1 MTRFFIERP
10 IFAWAVSI
18 FIMLVGAISIA
29 FLPVSQYPDVAP
41 VTIQVTATFPGA
53 PPERLY
59 DGVTRIIE
67 EELNGI
73 PGLMYFESTS
83 DTSGQ
88 AQIMASF
95 APGSDPS
102 KATVAVQN
110 RIKRIEARLPRA
122 VTQQGVIV
130 EEAST
135 SFLQFVVVSS
145 RDGSLSETDLGDLAA
160 RRILSELRRV
170 PGVGRAT
177 LFSSEKAL
185 RIWIDP
191 VKLVGLGM
199 TPGDVTAAVGAQN
212 AQVASGIVG
221 AQPAT
226 EGQRI
231 AANVLV
237 KGQLTT
243 VAEFGEIVL
252 RANPDGSLVRLRDVA
267 EVEFGGQSYTMQTRL
282 DGRPAAGI
290 GVQLAPGGN
299 ALAAAT
305 GVKAKIA
312 QLQRTLPANVSVSVP
327 YDTTPFVE
335 VSIRKVLM
343 TLAEAMA
350 LVFAVMF
357 LFLQNVRYTLIPT
370 VVVPVALLGTCGAL
384 LLAGFSINVLTMF
397 GMVLAIGILVDD
409 AIVVVENVERI
420 MAEEGL
426 PPREATAKAMGQIT
440 GAIVGI
446 TAVLV
451 AVFVPLAF
459 FPGSVGVIY
468 RQFAVSMATS
478 IAFSA
483 FLALSLTP
491 ALCATL
497 LKPVAAGHGHAKG
510 GLFGGLF
517 GGFNRRF
524 QAGTRAYRSGVAG
537 MLRRPFRWLLV
548 YAALVAAL
556 GWGYLRLPTS
566 FLPIEDQGYVI
577 VDAQTPPESSTER
590 TLDVAQR
597 IEAHFG
603 SEPATTARVV
613 LLGYGFSGQGQN
625 AAIAF
630 VTLKDWHERE
640 PDDGAEA
647 ISARANAT
655 LGGLPDAIAMALSPP
670 AIEALG
676 NSSGFAFRLQDK
688 GQQGYTA
695 LAAARDQLLKA
706 ASQSPVLQ
714 GVYVEGLPTAPQIEL
729 TLDRQKAN
737 ALGVTFA
744 DINDA
749 LSTSLGSAYVNDFPN
764 QARMQR
770 VIVQAEASRRMKAED
785 LLDINVRNATGQMVP
800 LQSFARV
807 SWTMGPAQVVGFNGY
822 PSIKISGSAAP
833 GYASGD
839 AMAEMERLA
848 GQLPA
853 GFDFAWT
860 GQSLQEKLSGSQAI
874 YLLALALFCVFLC
887 LAALYESWSIP
898 LAVLLV
904 VPTGV
909 VGAVFAM
916 LLRDMPNDVYF
927 KVGLVTVI
935 GLTAKNAILII
946 EVAKDLV
953 AQGRSVPEA
962 ALEACELRFRPII
975 MTSFAFIL
983 GVVPL
988 AVATGASMNSQRAIG
1003 TGVLGGMITATVLAV
1018 FVTPLFYV
1026 LIARAFAGK
1035 SARRKD
1041 GEAEVVRPGAS
1052 AHPARTVR

>member
-1 MTRFFIERP
+1 MTHFFIVRP
-10 IFAWAVSI
+10 IFAWAISI
-18 FIMLVGAISIA
+18 FVMLVGAISITR
-29 FLPVSQYPDVAP
+29 LPVSQYPDVAP
-41 VTIQVTATFPGA
+41 VTIQVTAVYPGA

-102 KATVAVQN
+102 NATVAVQN

-122 VTQQGVIV
+122 VTQQGVTV
-130 EEAST
+130 EEASS
-135 SFLQFVVVSS
+135 SFLQFVNLSS
-145 RDGSLSETDLGDLAA
+145 RDGSLSESDLGDLAA
-160 RRILSELRRV
+160 RRLLGELRRV

-191 VKLVGLGM
+191 VKLVGLNL
-199 TPGDVTAAVGAQN
+199 TPADVTAAVGVQN

-221 AQPAT
+221 AQPAK

-231 AANVLV
+231 SANVLV

-243 VAEFGEIVL
+243 AHDFGEIVL
-252 RANPDGSLVRLRDVA
+252 RANPDGSLVHLRDVA
-267 EVEFGGQSYTMQTRL
+267 EVELGAQSYMMQTRL
-282 DGRPAAGI
+282 DGRPSAGI
-290 GVQLAPGGN
+290 GIQLAPGGN

-312 QLQRTLPANVSVSVP
+312 ELKRTLPANVSVTVP

-370 VVVPVALLGTCGAL
+370 IVVPVALLGTCGAL

-440 GAIVGI
+440 GAIIGI
-446 TAVLV
+446 TSVLV

-497 LKPVAAGHGHAKG
+497 LKPVEAGHGHAKG
-510 GLFGGLF
+510 GFFGW
-517 GGFNRRF
+517 FNRVF
-524 QAGTRAYRSGVAG
+524 RSGTLAYLSGVLSL
-537 MLRRPFRWLLV
+537 LRRPVRALLV
-548 YAALVAAL
+548 YALLLGAL
-556 GWGYLRLPTS
+556 GWGYMRMPTS
-566 FLPIEDQGYVI
+566 FLPVEDQGIVL
-577 VDAQTPPESSTER
+577 VDAQTPPDATVER
-590 TLDVAQR
+590 TLDVARR
-597 IEAHFG
+597 IEDHFA
-603 SEPATTARVV
+603 SEPAVATHVQ

-625 AAIAF
+625 AALAF
-630 VTLKDWHERE
+630 VTLKDWKERG
-640 PDDGAEA
+640 PNDSADA
-647 ISARANAT
+647 ISARANAV
-655 LGGLPDAIAMALSPP
+655 LGALPDATVMSLSPP
-670 AIEALG
+670 AIDSLG

-688 GQQGYTA
+688 AQQGYAA

-706 ASQSPVLQ
+706 ASQSPILQ

-729 TLDRQKAN
+729 IIDREKAN
-737 ALGVTFA
+737 ALGVIFS

-749 LSTSLGSAYVNDFPN
+749 LSTSLGSLYVNDFPN

-770 VIVQAEASRRMKAED
+770 VIVQAEAARRMKAED
-785 LLDINVRNATGQMVP
+785 LLDLHVRNAQGQMVP

-807 SWTMGPAQVVGFNGY
+807 EWTMGPSQVVGFNGY

-833 GYASGD
+833 GHASGD

-848 GQLPA
+848 GQLPV
-853 GFDFAWT
+853 GFDYAWT
-860 GQSLQEKLSGSQAI
+860 GQSLQEKLSGSQAV
-874 YLLALALFCVFLC
+874 YLLALSLFCVFLC

-909 VGAVFAM
+909 IGAVFAM
-916 LLRDMPNDVYF
+916 LARDMPNDVYF
-927 KVGLVTVI
+927 KVGLITVI

-953 AQGRSVPEA
+953 AQGRSVSEA
-962 ALEACELRFRPII
+962 ALEACELRFRPIV

-988 AVATGASMNSQRAIG
+988 AIATGASMNSQQAIG
-1003 TGVLGGMITATVLAV
+1003 TGVLGGMVTATVLAV

-1026 LIARAFAGK
+1026 LIARGFRSNKADEAKAGSTHADAVATDSV
-1035 SARRKD
+1035 SA
-1041 GEAEVVRPGAS
+1041 G
-1052 AHPARTVR
+1052 

>member
-1 MTRFFIERP
+1 MTRFFITRP
-10 IFAWAVSI
+10 IFAWAISI
-18 FIMLVGAISIA
+18 FIMLVGAIAIV

-59 DGVTRIIE
+59 DGVTRIVE

-110 RIKRIEARLPRA
+110 RIKRVEARLPRA

-135 SFLQFVVVSS
+135 SFLQFVVVTS
-145 RDGSLSETDLGDLAA
+145 RDGSLSESDLGDLAA
-160 RRILSELRRV
+160 RRLLGELRRV

-191 VKLVGLGM
+191 AKLVGFNL

-212 AQVASGIVG
+212 AQVASGLVG
-221 AQPAT
+221 AQPARDD
-226 EGQRI
+226 QRI
-231 AANVLV
+231 AASVLV
-237 KGQLTT
+237 KGQLTD
-243 VAEFGEIVL
+243 VAEFEEIVL
-252 RANPDGSLVRLRDVA
+252 RANQDGSLVRLRDVA
-267 EVEFGGQSYTMQTRL
+267 EVRLGAQSYAMQTRQ

-290 GVQLAPGGN
+290 GIQLAPGGN

-312 QLQRTLPANVSVSVP
+312 QLQRTLPANVSVTVP

-357 LFLQNVRYTLIPT
+357 LFLQNLRYTLIPT
-370 VVVPVALLGTCGAL
+370 IVVPVALAGTCGAL
-384 LLAGFSINVLTMF
+384 LAAGFSINVLTMF

-426 PPREATAKAMGQIT
+426 APKDATAKAMGQIT

-497 LKPVAAGHGHAKG
+497 LKPVAPGHGG
-510 GLFGGLF
+510 TGFFGW
-517 GGFNRRF
+517 FNRRF
-524 QAGTRAYRSGVAG
+524 RAGTHAYRAGVAG
-537 MLRRPFRWLLV
+537 MLRRPIRSLLV

-556 GWGYLRLPTS
+556 GWGYARMPSS

-577 VDAQTPPESSTER
+577 VDAQTPPESATAR
-590 TLDVAQR
+590 TRDVVER

-603 SEPATTARVV
+603 AEPAVAGRTT
-613 LLGYGFSGQGQN
+613 LLGFGFSGQGQN

-630 VTLKDWHERE
+630 VTLKDWAERD
-640 PDDGAEA
+640 PGDGAEA
-647 ISARANAT
+647 VSARANAA
-655 LGGLPDAIAMALSPP
+655 LGGLPDAIAMSLSPP

-676 NSSGFAFRLQDK
+676 NSSGFSFRLQDK
-688 GQQGYTA
+688 AQQGYAA
-695 LAAARDQLLKA
+695 LAAARDQLLAA
-706 ASQSPVLQ
+706 ASRSPVLA
-714 GVYVEGLPTAPQIEL
+714 GTYVEGLPTAPQIEL
-729 TLDRQKAN
+729 VLDRQKAS

-770 VIVQAEASRRMKAED
+770 VIVQAEASARMKAED
-785 LLDINVRNATGQMVP
+785 LLDLFVRNAAGQMVP
-800 LQSFARV
+800 LRSFARV
-807 SWTMGPAQVVGFNGY
+807 SWTMGPSQVVGFNGY

-848 GQLPA
+848 AQLPP
-853 GFDFAWT
+853 GFDYAWT
-860 GQSLQEKLSGSQAI
+860 GQSLQEKLSGSQAV

-916 LLRDMPNDVYF
+916 LARDMPNDVYF
-927 KVGLVTVI
+927 KVGLITVI

-946 EVAKDLV
+946 EVAKELT
-953 AQGRSVPEA
+953 ARGRPLREA
-962 ALEACELRFRPII
+962 ALEACALRFRPIV

-1018 FVTPLFYV
+1018 FATPLFYV
-1026 LIARAFAGK
+1026 L
-1035 SARRKD
+1035 
-1041 GEAEVVRPGAS
+1041 VAS
-1052 AHPARTVR
+1052 ALRRRDDAAPRPDRAEAGRTEAAAAER

>member
-10 IFAWAVSI
+10 IFAWAISI

-41 VTIQVTATFPGA
+41 VTIQVTAVYPGA

-102 KATVAVQN
+102 KSTVAVQN

-145 RDGSLSETDLGDLAA
+145 RDGSLSESDLGDLAA
-160 RRILSELRRV
+160 RRILGELRRV
-170 PGVGRAT
+170 PGVGRAI

-191 VKLVGLGM
+191 MKLVGFNM
-199 TPGDVTAAVGAQN
+199 TPGDVTTAVGAQN
-212 AQVASGIVG
+212 AQVASGLVG
-221 AQPAT
+221 AQPAKQ
-226 EGQRI
+226 GQRI
-231 AANVLV
+231 AASVLV

-243 VAEFGEIVL
+243 VAEFEEIVL

-267 EVEFGGQSYTMQTRL
+267 EVELAGQSYTMQTRL

-290 GVQLAPGGN
+290 GIQLAPGGN

-305 GVKAKIA
+305 GVKDKIA
-312 QLQRTLPANVSVSVP
+312 QLQRTLPANVSVTVP

-357 LFLQNVRYTLIPT
+357 LFLQNVRYTVIPT
-370 VVVPVALLGTCGAL
+370 IVVPVALLGTCGAL
-384 LLAGFSINVLTMF
+384 LAAGFSINVLTMF

-420 MAEEGL
+420 MSEEGL
-426 PPREATAKAMGQIT
+426 SPREATRKAMGQIT
-440 GAIVGI
+440 GAIIGI
-446 TAVLV
+446 TSVLI

-497 LKPVAAGHGHAKG
+497 LKPVEAGHGHANKG
-510 GLFGGLF
+510 GFFGW
-517 GGFNRRF
+517 FNRRF
-524 QAGTRAYRSGVAG
+524 HSGTLAYRAGVAG
-537 MLRRPFRWLLV
+537 MLRRPVRSLLV

-556 GWGYLRLPTS
+556 GWGYVRMPSS

-577 VDAQTPPESSTER
+577 VDAQTPPESATGR
-590 TLDVAQR
+590 TLDVAER
-597 IEAHFG
+597 IEEHFEA
-603 SEPATTARVV
+603 EPAVAARVT
-613 LLGYGFSGQGQN
+613 LLGFGFSGQGQN
-625 AAIAF
+625 AAITF
-630 VTLKDWHERE
+630 VTLKDWKERG
-640 PDDGAEA
+640 PKDGAGA
-647 ISARANAT
+647 ISARANAV

-688 GQQGYTA
+688 AQQGYAA

-706 ASQSPVLQ
+706 ASQSPVLA

-729 TLDRQKAN
+729 SLDRQKAS

-770 VIVQAEASRRMKAED
+770 VIVQAEAGRRMKAED
-785 LLDINVRNATGQMVP
+785 LLDLHVRNAKGQMVP
-800 LQSFARV
+800 LQSFA
-807 SWTMGPAQVVGFNGY
+807 SIAWTMGPAQVVGFNGY

-833 GYASGD
+833 GFASGD

-853 GFDFAWT
+853 GFDYAWT
-860 GQSLQEKLSGSQAI
+860 GQSLQEKLSGSQAV

-927 KVGLVTVI
+927 KVGLITVI

-946 EVAKDLV
+946 EVAKELV
-953 AQGRSVPEA
+953 AQGRPVREA
-962 ALEACELRFRPII
+962 ALEACELRFRPIV

-1026 LIARAFAGK
+1026 LIASAFRGRPRATSPRAADETMSLPSNIDMTRG
-1035 SARRKD
+1035 
-1041 GEAEVVRPGAS
+1041 VR
-1052 AHPARTVR
+1052 

>member
-10 IFAWAVSI
+10 IFAWAISL
-18 FIMLVGAISIA
+18 FIMLGGALSIA

-41 VTIQVTATFPGA
+41 VTIQVTAVYPGA

-83 DTSGQ
+83 DTSGVS
-88 AQIMASF
+88 QIMASF
-95 APGSDPS
+95 APGSDAS

-122 VTQQGVIV
+122 VTQQGVTV

-135 SFLQFVVVSS
+135 SFLQFVTVSS

-160 RRILSELRRV
+160 RRILGELRRV

-191 VKLVGLGM
+191 IKLVGLNL
-199 TPGDVTAAVGAQN
+199 TPGDVTSAVGAQN

-221 AQPAT
+221 AQPAK

-243 VAEFGEIVL
+243 VAEFEEIVL

-267 EVEFGGQSYTMQTRL
+267 TVELAGQSYTNQTRL

-290 GVQLAPGGN
+290 GIQLAPGGN

-305 GVKAKIA
+305 GVKEAVARLSK
-312 QLQRTLPANVSVSVP
+312 TLPANVEVLVA

-335 VSIRKVLM
+335 VSIRKVLT
-343 TLAEAMA
+343 TLAEAMV

-370 VVVPVALLGTCGAL
+370 IVVPVALLGTCGAL
-384 LLAGFSINVLTMF
+384 LVAGFSINVLTMF

-420 MAEEGL
+420 MDEEGL
-426 PPREATAKAMGQIT
+426 PPKEATAKAMGQIT
-440 GAIVGI
+440 GAIIGI
-446 TAVLV
+446 TSVLV
-451 AVFVPLAF
+451 AVFVPMAF

-468 RQFAVSMATS
+468 RQFSASMATS
-478 IAFSA
+478 ITFSA

-497 LKPVAAGHGHAKG
+497 LKPVEPGHAHSKG
-510 GLFGGLF
+510 GFFGW
-517 GGFNRRF
+517 FNRGFRS
-524 QAGTRAYRSGVAG
+524 GTRAYRSGVG
-537 MLRRPFRWLLV
+537 GILRRPVRALLV
-548 YAALVAAL
+548 YAALLGAL
-556 GWGYLRLPTS
+556 GYGYVLLPSS
-566 FLPIEDQGYVI
+566 FLPTEDQGYVI
-577 VDAQTPPESSTER
+577 VDTQTPPESSTGR
-590 TLDVAQR
+590 TLDVAKR
-597 IEAHFG
+597 IEEHFG
-603 SEPATTARVV
+603 GEKAVARRVQ
-613 LLGYGFSGQGQN
+613 LLGFGFSGQGQN
-625 AAIAF
+625 TALSF
-630 VTLKDWHERE
+630 VTLKDWSERG
-640 PDDGAEA
+640 PGDDAEA
-647 ISARANAT
+647 ISTRANAV
-655 LGGLPDAIAMALSPP
+655 LGNLPDAIAMTLSPP

-676 NSSGFAFRLQDK
+676 NSSGFSFRLQDK
-688 GQQGYTA
+688 GQQGYAA
-695 LAAARDQLLKA
+695 LAAARDQLLAA
-706 ASQSPVLQ
+706 ASKSPVLTS
-714 GVYVEGLPTAPQIEL
+714 VYVEGLPTAPQIEL

-764 QARMQR
+764 QSRMQR
-770 VIVQAEASRRMKAED
+770 VIVQAEAARRMKAED
-785 LLDINVRNATGQMVP
+785 LLDLNVRNAQGQMVP
-800 LQSFARV
+800 LQSFAQV
-807 SWTMGPAQVVGFNGY
+807 QWTMGPSQVVGYNGY
-822 PSIKISGSAAP
+822 PSVKFSGYANW

-848 GQLPA
+848 AQLPP

-860 GQSLQEKLSGSQAI
+860 GQSLQEKLSGSQAV
-874 YLLALALFCVFLC
+874 YLLALSLVCVFLC

-904 VPTGV
+904 IPTGI
-909 VGAVFAM
+909 VGALFAVIM
-916 LLRDMPNDVYF
+916 REMPNDVYF
-927 KVGLVTVI
+927 KVGLITVI

-946 EVAKDLV
+946 EVAKELV
-953 AQGRSVPEA
+953 AQGRPIHEA
-962 ALEACELRFRPII
+962 ALEACELRFRPIV

-988 AVATGASMNSQRAIG
+988 AIATGASMNSQRAIG
-1003 TGVLGGMITATVLAV
+1003 TGVLGGMVTATVLAV

-1026 LIARAFAGK
+1026 LIARAFSGRKATRTKAGQANAPA
-1035 SARRKD
+1035 AR
-1041 GEAEVVRPGAS
+1041 GI
-1052 AHPARTVR
+1052 PAG

>member
-1 MTRFFIERP
+1 MSRFFIARP
-10 IFAWAVSI
+10 IFAWAISI

-29 FLPVSQYPDVAP
+29 ALPVSQYPDVAP
-41 VTIQVTATFPGA
+41 VTIQVTLTYPGA

-83 DTSGQ
+83 DTSGM
-88 AQIMASF
+88 AQITASF

-122 VTQQGVIV
+122 VTQQGVTV

-135 SFLQFVVVSS
+135 SFLQFVTVSS
-145 RDGSLSETDLGDLAA
+145 KDGSLSETDLGDIAA
-160 RRILSELRRV
+160 RRLLGELRRV

-191 VKLVGLGM
+191 VKLVGFGM

-226 EGQRI
+226 PDQRI

-243 VAEFGEIVL
+243 PAEFGEIVL

-267 EVEFGGQSYTMQTRL
+267 EVELGGQSYAMQTRL

-290 GVQLAPGGN
+290 GIQLAPGAN

-305 GVKAKIA
+305 GVRAKLA
-312 QLQRTLPANVSVSVP
+312 QLQRTLPANVRVTVP

-335 VSIRKVLM
+335 ASIRKVLV

-370 VVVPVALLGTCGAL
+370 IVVPVALLGTCGVL
-384 LLAGFSINVLTMF
+384 LVAGFSINVLTMF

-426 PPREATAKAMGQIT
+426 PPREATRKAMGQIT

-446 TAVLV
+446 TAVLI

-497 LKPVAAGHGHAKG
+497 LKPVEKGHGHDKRG
-510 GLFGGLF
+510 FFGWF
-517 GGFNRRF
+517 DRRF
-524 QAGTRAYRSGVAG
+524 RSGTEAYRSGVASV
-537 MLRRPFRWLLV
+537 LRRPVRALLV
-548 YAALVAAL
+548 YALLVAAL
-556 GWGYLRLPTS
+556 GWGYLRMPGS

-577 VDAQTPPESSTER
+577 VDAQTPPESATGR
-590 TLDVAQR
+590 TLDVAKR
-597 IEAHFG
+597 IEEHFAK
-603 SEPATTARVV
+603 EPGIDSQTL
-613 LLGYGFSGQGQN
+613 LLGFGFSGQGQN
-625 AAIAF
+625 AALNF
-630 VTLKDWHERE
+630 VGLKPWGERG
-640 PDDGAEA
+640 PDDGADA
-647 ISARANAT
+647 ITARANAA
-655 LGGLPDAIAMALSPP
+655 LGGLPDAIAMSLSPP
-670 AIEALG
+670 AIDSLG

-688 GQQGYTA
+688 GQQGHAA

-706 ASQSPVLQ
+706 ASRSPILQ

-729 TLDRQKAN
+729 ILDRQKAN

-785 LLDINVRNATGQMVP
+785 LLDLNVRNAKGQMVP

-807 SWTMGPAQVVGFNGY
+807 EWTMGPSQVVGFNGY

-848 GQLPA
+848 GQLPP

-874 YLLALALFCVFLC
+874 YLLALALVCVFLC

-916 LLRDMPNDVYF
+916 LMRDMPNDVYF
-927 KVGLVTVI
+927 KVGLITVI

-953 AQGRSVPEA
+953 AKGVSVKEA
-962 ALEACELRFRPII
+962 ALEACQLRFRPIV

-1003 TGVLGGMITATVLAV
+1003 TGVLGGMVTATVLAV
-1018 FVTPLFYV
+1018 FVTPLFSV
-1026 LIARAFAGK
+1026 LIGRAFGSRAAG
-1035 SARRKD
+1035 RRQVD
-1041 GEAEVVRPGAS
+1041 
-1052 AHPARTVR
+1052 PARPVAPGRRGIPVP

>member
-10 IFAWAVSI
+10 IFAWAISI
-18 FIMLVGAISIA
+18 FIILVGTISIA
-29 FLPVSQYPDVAP
+29 FLPISQYPDVAP
-41 VTIQVTATFPGA
+41 VTIQVTATYPGA

-73 PGLMYFESTS
+73 PGLMYFESAS

-102 KATVAVQN
+102 KSTVAVQN

-145 RDGSLSETDLGDLAA
+145 RDGSMSETDLGDLAA
-160 RRILSELRRV
+160 RRILGELRRV

-177 LFSSEKAL
+177 LFSSEKAM

-191 VKLVGLGM
+191 TKLVGLKL

-212 AQVASGIVG
+212 VQVASGIVG
-221 AQPAT
+221 AQPARQ
-226 EGQRI
+226 GQRI
-231 AANVLV
+231 AASVLV

-267 EVEFGGQSYTMQTRL
+267 EIELAGQSYVNQTRL

-290 GVQLAPGGN
+290 GIQLAPGGN

-305 GVKAKIA
+305 GVKARIA
-312 QLQRTLPANVSVSVP
+312 QLSKTLPANVSVTVP

-335 VSIRKVLM
+335 VSIKKVLM

-357 LFLQNVRYTLIPT
+357 LFLQNIRYTLIPT
-370 VVVPVALLGTCGAL
+370 IVVPVALLGTSGAL
-384 LLAGFSINVLTMF
+384 LVAGFSINVLTMF

-426 PPREATAKAMGQIT
+426 SPKEATRKAMGQIT

-446 TAVLV
+446 TSVLV

-468 RQFAVSMATS
+468 RQFSVSMATS

-497 LKPVAAGHGHAKG
+497 LKPVEAGHGHAKG
-510 GLFGGLF
+510 GFFGW
-517 GGFNRRF
+517 FNRRF
-524 QAGTRAYRSGVAG
+524 QAGTLAYRSGVAG
-537 MLRRPFRWLLV
+537 MLRRPVRALFVYALLV
-548 YAALVAAL
+548 GAL
-556 GWGYLRLPTS
+556 GWGYVRMPSS

-577 VDAQTPPESSTER
+577 VDVQTPPESSTER
-590 TLDVAQR
+590 TLDVAKR
-597 IEAHFG
+597 IEDHFG
-603 SEPATTARVV
+603 GEAALASRVV

-625 AAIAF
+625 ASIAF
-630 VTLKDWHERE
+630 VTLKDWKERGSK
-640 PDDGAEA
+640 DGAEA
-647 ISARANAT
+647 ISARANAA
-655 LGGLPDAIAMALSPP
+655 LGGMPDAIAMALSPP

-688 GQQGYTA
+688 AQQGHAA

-706 ASQSPVLQ
+706 AGRSPVLQ

-737 ALGVTFA
+737 ALGVAFA

-770 VIVQAEASRRMKAED
+770 VIVQAEAGRRMRAED
-785 LLDINVRNATGQMVP
+785 LLDLYVRNAQGQMVP

-807 SWTMGPAQVVGFNGY
+807 DWTMGPSQVVGFNGY

-848 GQLPA
+848 GQLPP

-860 GQSLQEKLSGSQAI
+860 GQSLQEKLSGSQAV

-909 VGAVFAM
+909 VGAVYAM

-927 KVGLVTVI
+927 KVGLITVI

-946 EVAKDLV
+946 EVAKELV
-953 AQGRSVPEA
+953 EQGRSLHEA
-962 ALEACELRFRPII
+962 ALEACELRFRPIV

-988 AVATGASMNSQRAIG
+988 AIATGASMNSQRAIG

-1026 LIARAFAGK
+1026 LVAHAFR
-1035 SARRKD
+1035 SRKLD
-1041 GEAEVVRPGAS
+1041 GTRSGANHTEAAVSHGVV
-1052 AHPARTVR
+1052 VD

>member
-1 MTRFFIERP
+1 MTRFFIARP
-10 IFAWAVSI
+10 IFAWAISI
-18 FIMLVGAISIA
+18 LVMLVGAISIA
-29 FLPVSQYPDVAP
+29 VLPVSQYPDVAP
-41 VTIQVTATFPGA
+41 VTIQVTATYPGA

-73 PGLMYFESTS
+73 PGLISFESTS
-83 DTSGQ
+83 DTSGV
-88 AQIMASF
+88 AQIMAAF

-122 VTQQGVIV
+122 VIQQGVVV

-135 SFLQFVVVSS
+135 SFLQFVTVSS
-145 RDGSLSETDLGDLAA
+145 KDGSLSETDLGDLAA
-160 RRILSELRRV
+160 RRLLGELRRV

-177 LFSSEKAL
+177 LFSSEKAM

-191 VKLVGLGM
+191 VKLVGLAL
-199 TPGDVTAAVGAQN
+199 TPGDVTAAIGAQN

-221 AQPAT
+221 AQPARQ
-226 EGQRI
+226 GQRI
-231 AANVLV
+231 AATVLV

-243 VAEFGEIVL
+243 VEEFGEIVL
-252 RANPDGSLVRLRDVA
+252 RANADGSRVRLRDVA
-267 EVEFGGQSYTMQTRL
+267 EIALGGQSYTMQTRL

-290 GVQLAPGGN
+290 GIQLAPGGN
-299 ALAAAT
+299 ALAAAS
-305 GVKAKIA
+305 GVRARLA
-312 QLQRTLPANVSVSVP
+312 QLQRTLPANVSVTVP

-357 LFLQNVRYTLIPT
+357 LFLQNVRCTLIPT
-370 VVVPVALLGTCGAL
+370 IVVPVALLGTCAAL

-420 MAEEGL
+420 MGEEGL

-478 IAFSA
+478 IALSA

-497 LKPVAAGHGHAKG
+497 LKPVEAGHGRG
-510 GLFGGLF
+510 GAFGW
-517 GGFNRRF
+517 FNRRVR
-524 QAGTRAYRSGVAG
+524 AGTLAYRSGVAG
-537 MLRRPFRWLLV
+537 VLRRPVRALLV
-548 YAALVAAL
+548 YALLVAAL
-556 GWGYLRLPTS
+556 AWGYGRMPSS

-577 VDAQTPPESSTER
+577 VDAQTPPDSATER
-590 TLDVAQR
+590 TLDVARR
-597 IEAHFG
+597 IEAHFAR
-603 SEPATTARVV
+603 EPGVDNQTL
-613 LLGYGFSGQGQN
+613 LLGFGFSGQGQN
-625 AAIAF
+625 AALDF
-630 VTLKDWHERE
+630 VGLKPWGERG
-640 PDDGAEA
+640 PKDGAEA
-647 ISARANAT
+647 IAARANAA
-655 LGGLPDAIAMALSPP
+655 LGGLADAVAMALSPP
-670 AIEALG
+670 AIDSLG

-688 GQQGYTA
+688 GQMGHAA

-706 ASQSPVLQ
+706 ASQSPVLA

-729 TLDRQKAN
+729 VLDRQKAH

-749 LSTSLGSAYVNDFPN
+749 LSTSLGSATVNDFPN

-770 VIVQAEASRRMKAED
+770 VIVQAEASRRMRAED
-785 LLDINVRNATGQMVP
+785 LLELHVRNATGQMVP
-800 LQSFARV
+800 LHAFARIA
-807 SWTMGPAQVVGFNGY
+807 WTMGPSQVVGFNGY

-848 GQLPA
+848 GQLPP

-860 GQSLQEKLSGSQAI
+860 GQSLQEKLSGSQAV

-927 KVGLVTVI
+927 KVGLITVI

-953 AQGRSVPEA
+953 AQGRPLVDA

-988 AVATGASMNSQRAIG
+988 ATATGASMNSQRAIG
-1003 TGVLGGMITATVLAV
+1003 TGVLGGMVTATVLAV

-1026 LIARAFAGK
+1026 LIARAFRPPFP
-1035 SARRKD
+1035 RRGQD
-1041 GEAEVVRPGAS
+1041 DPAAPASPVRVP
-1052 AHPARTVR
+1052 

>member
-1 MTRFFIERP
+1 
-10 IFAWAVSI
+10 
-18 FIMLVGAISIA
+18 ML
-29 FLPVSQYPDVAP
+29 
-41 VTIQVTATFPGA
+41 T
-53 PPERLY
+53 
-59 DGVTRIIE
+59 
-67 EELNGI
+67 
-73 PGLMYFESTS
+73 
-83 DTSGQ
+83 
-88 AQIMASF
+88 
-95 APGSDPS
+95 
-102 KATVAVQN
+102 
-110 RIKRIEARLPRA
+110 
-122 VTQQGVIV
+122 
-130 EEAST
+130 
-135 SFLQFVVVSS
+135 
-145 RDGSLSETDLGDLAA
+145 
-160 RRILSELRRV
+160 
-170 PGVGRAT
+170 
-177 LFSSEKAL
+177 
-185 RIWIDP
+185 
-191 VKLVGLGM
+191 
-199 TPGDVTAAVGAQN
+199 
-212 AQVASGIVG
+212 
-221 AQPAT
+221 
-226 EGQRI
+226 
-231 AANVLV
+231 
-237 KGQLTT
+237 
-243 VAEFGEIVL
+243 
-252 RANPDGSLVRLRDVA
+252 
-267 EVEFGGQSYTMQTRL
+267 
-282 DGRPAAGI
+282 
-290 GVQLAPGGN
+290 
-299 ALAAAT
+299 
-305 GVKAKIA
+305 
-312 QLQRTLPANVSVSVP
+312 
-327 YDTTPFVE
+327 
-335 VSIRKVLM
+335 

-370 VVVPVALLGTCGAL
+370 IVVPVALLGTCGAL

-420 MAEEGL
+420 MGEEGL

-497 LKPVAAGHGHAKG
+497 LKPVEAGHAKG
-510 GLFGGLF
+510 GFFGW
-517 GGFNRRF
+517 FNRRF
-524 QAGTRAYRSGVAG
+524 RAGTLAYRSGVAG
-537 MLRRPFRWLLV
+537 LLRRPVRALLV
-548 YAALVAAL
+548 YALLVAAL
-556 GWGYLRLPTS
+556 GWGYLRMPGS
-566 FLPIEDQGYVI
+566 FLPVEDQGYLM
-577 VDAQTPPESSTER
+577 VDAQTPPESATER
-590 TLDVAQR
+590 TLDVAKR
-597 IEAHFG
+597 IEEHFAR
-603 SEPATTARVV
+603 EPGVDSQTL
-613 LLGYGFSGQGQN
+613 LLGFGFSGQGQN
-625 AAIAF
+625 AALNF
-630 VTLKDWHERE
+630 VGLKPWGERG
-640 PDDGAEA
+640 PDDGADA
-647 ISARANAT
+647 IAARANAA
-655 LGGLPDAIAMALSPP
+655 LGGVPDAIAMSLSPP
-670 AIEALG
+670 AIDSLG

-688 GQQGYTA
+688 GQQGHAA

-706 ASQSPVLQ
+706 ASQSPVLA

-729 TLDRQKAN
+729 VLDRQKAN

-770 VIVQAEASRRMKAED
+770 VVVQAEASRRMRAED
-785 LLDINVRNATGQMVP
+785 LLDLNVRNAKGQMVP

-807 SWTMGPAQVVGFNGY
+807 SWAMGPSQVVGFNGY

-848 GQLPA
+848 GQLPP

-860 GQSLQEKLSGSQAI
+860 GQSLQEKLSGSQAV

-927 KVGLVTVI
+927 KVGLITVI

-953 AQGRSVPEA
+953 AQGRSLHEA
-962 ALEACELRFRPII
+962 ALEACELRFRPIV

-1003 TGVLGGMITATVLAV
+1003 TGVLGGMVTATVLAV
-1018 FVTPLFYV
+1018 FVTPLLYV
-1026 LIARAFAGK
+1026 LIAKAFGSHK
-1035 SARRKD
+1035 QRSGGN
-1041 GEAEVVRPGAS
+1041 GEAVRPVAALQAGS
-1052 AHPARTVR
+1052 PRLG

>member
-1 MTRFFIERP
+1 MTRFFITRP
-10 IFAWAVSI
+10 IFAWAISI
-18 FIMLVGAISIA
+18 FIMLVGAIAIA

-41 VTIQVTATFPGA
+41 VTIQVTATYPGA

-95 APGSDPS
+95 APGSDPA

-110 RIKRIEARLPRA
+110 RIKRVEARLPRA
-122 VTQQGVIV
+122 VAQQGVIV

-135 SFLQFVVVSS
+135 SFLQFVVVTS
-145 RDGSLSETDLGDLAA
+145 RDGGLSESDLGDLAA
-160 RRILSELRRV
+160 RRLLGELRRV

-191 VKLVGLGM
+191 AKLVGFNL
-199 TPGDVTAAVGAQN
+199 TPADVTAAVGAQN
-212 AQVASGIVG
+212 AQVASGLVG
-221 AQPAT
+221 AQPARDD
-226 EGQRI
+226 QRI
-231 AANVLV
+231 AASVLV
-237 KGQLTT
+237 KGQLTG
-243 VAEFGEIVL
+243 VAEFEEIVL

-267 EVEFGGQSYTMQTRL
+267 EVSLGAQSYAMQTRQ

-290 GVQLAPGGN
+290 GIQLAPGGN

-312 QLQRTLPANVSVSVP
+312 QLQRTLPANVSVTVP

-335 VSIRKVLM
+335 VSIKKVLM

-357 LFLQNVRYTLIPT
+357 LFLQNIRYTIIPT
-370 VVVPVALLGTCGAL
+370 IVVPVALAGTCGAL
-384 LLAGFSINVLTMF
+384 LVAGFSMNVLTMF

-426 PPREATAKAMGQIT
+426 HPKEATAKAMGQIT

-446 TAVLV
+446 TSVLV

-497 LKPVAAGHGHAKG
+497 LKPVAPGHGHAG
-510 GLFGGLF
+510 TGFFGW
-517 GGFNRRF
+517 FNRRF
-524 QAGTRAYRSGVAG
+524 RAGTLAYRAGVAG
-537 MLRRPFRWLLV
+537 MLRRPVRALLV

-556 GWGYLRLPTS
+556 GWGYARMPSS
-566 FLPIEDQGYVI
+566 FLPVEDQGYVI
-577 VDAQTPPESSTER
+577 VDAQTPPEAATAR
-590 TLDVAQR
+590 TRDVVER
-597 IEAHFG
+597 IEAHFAA
-603 SEPATTARVV
+603 EPAVAGRTT
-613 LLGYGFSGQGQN
+613 LLGFGFSGQGQN

-630 VTLKDWHERE
+630 VTLKDWAERG
-640 PDDGAEA
+640 PGDGAEA
-647 ISARANAT
+647 VSARANAV
-655 LGGLPDAIAMALSPP
+655 LGGLPDAIAMSLSPP

-676 NSSGFAFRLQDK
+676 NSSGFSFRLQDK
-688 GQQGYTA
+688 AQQGYAA
-695 LAAARDQLLKA
+695 LAAARDQLLAA
-706 ASQSPVLQ
+706 ASRSPILA
-714 GVYVEGLPTAPQIEL
+714 GIYVEGLPTAPQIEL
-729 TLDRQKAN
+729 VLDRHKAS

-764 QARMQR
+764 QSRMQR
-770 VIVQAEASRRMKAED
+770 VIVQAEAAARMKAED
-785 LLDINVRNATGQMVP
+785 LLDLFVRNAAGQMVP
-800 LQSFARV
+800 LRSFARV
-807 SWTMGPAQVVGFNGY
+807 SWTMGPSQVVGFNGY

-833 GYASGD
+833 GFASGD

-848 GQLPA
+848 AQLPP
-853 GFDFAWT
+853 GFDYAWT
-860 GQSLQEKLSGSQAI
+860 GQSLQEKLSGSQAV

-909 VGAVFAM
+909 AGAVFAM
-916 LLRDMPNDVYF
+916 LARDMPNDVYF
-927 KVGLVTVI
+927 KVGLITVI

-953 AQGRSVPEA
+953 AQGRPVREA
-962 ALEACELRFRPII
+962 ALEACGLRFRPIV

-1018 FVTPLFYV
+1018 FATPLFYV
-1026 LIARAFAGK
+1026 LIASGL
-1035 SARRKD
+1035 RRRRTAAAPAAPVR
-1041 GEAEVVRPGAS
+1041 AEVR
-1052 AHPARTVR
+1052 

>member
-18 FIMLVGAISIA
+18 FIMLVGAISIV
-29 FLPVSQYPDVAP
+29 FLPISQYPDVAP
-41 VTIQVTATFPGA
+41 VTIQVTATYPGA

-102 KATVAVQN
+102 KSTVAVQN
-110 RIKRIEARLPRA
+110 RIKRIEARLPRT

-135 SFLQFVVVSS
+135 SFLQFVIVSS
-145 RDGSLSETDLGDLAA
+145 KDGSLTDTDLGDLAA
-160 RRILSELRRV
+160 RRLLGELRRV

-191 VKLVGLGM
+191 VKLVGFGM

-221 AQPAT
+221 AQPAKD
-226 EGQRI
+226 GQRI

-243 VAEFGEIVL
+243 VAEFEEIVL

-267 EVEFGGQSYTMQTRL
+267 EVELGGQSYTMQTRL

-290 GVQLAPGGN
+290 GIQLAPGGN

-305 GVKAKIA
+305 GVKAKLA
-312 QLQRTLPANVSVSVP
+312 QLQRTLPANVSVTVP

-335 VSIRKVLM
+335 VSIKQVLM

-357 LFLQNVRYTLIPT
+357 LFLQNLRYTIIPT
-370 VVVPVALLGTCGAL
+370 IVVPVALLGTCGAL

-420 MAEEGL
+420 MSEEGL
-426 PPREATAKAMGQIT
+426 SPKAATDKAMGQIT

-497 LKPVAAGHGHAKG
+497 LKPVEAGHGHAKG
-510 GLFGGLF
+510 GFFGW
-517 GGFNRRF
+517 FNRRF
-524 QAGTRAYRSGVAG
+524 QTGTLAYRSGVAG
-537 MLRRPFRWLLV
+537 MLRRPVRALLV

-556 GWGYLRLPTS
+556 GWGYLRMPTS
-566 FLPIEDQGYVI
+566 FLPIEDQGYII

-590 TLDVAQR
+590 TLDVAKR
-597 IEAHFG
+597 MEEHFG
-603 SEPATTARVV
+603 TEAAVATRVV

-625 AAIAF
+625 AALSF
-630 VTLKDWHERE
+630 VTLKDWKQRG

-647 ISARANAT
+647 LSARANAV
-655 LGGLPDAIAMALSPP
+655 LGSLPDAIAMALSPP

-688 GQQGYTA
+688 GQQGYAA

-770 VIVQAEASRRMKAED
+770 VIVQAEAGRRMRAED
-785 LLDINVRNATGQMVP
+785 LLDINVRNAKGQMVP

-848 GQLPA
+848 GQLSP

-860 GQSLQEKLSGSQAI
+860 GQSLQEKLSGSQAV

-909 VGAVFAM
+909 VGSVFAM

-927 KVGLVTVI
+927 KVGLITVI

-953 AQGRSVPEA
+953 AQGRSVTEA
-962 ALEACELRFRPII
+962 ALEACELRFRPIV

-988 AVATGASMNSQRAIG
+988 AIATGASMNSQRAIG

-1026 LIARAFAGK
+1026 LIARAFRSRAADTVDDS
-1035 SARRKD
+1035 SA
-1041 GEAEVVRPGAS
+1041 EPFE
-1052 AHPARTVR
+1052 PARHGVPVP

>member
-1 MTRFFIERP
+1 MTRFFIDRP
-10 IFAWAVSI
+10 IFAWAISL
-18 FIMLVGAISIA
+18 FIVLVGAISLVV
-29 FLPVSQYPDVAP
+29 LPVSQYPDVAP
-41 VTIQVTATFPGA
+41 VTIQVTASYPGA

-88 AQIMASF
+88 TQIMASF
-95 APGSDPS
+95 APGSDAS
-102 KATVAVQN
+102 RATVAVQN

-135 SFLQFVVVSS
+135 SFLQFITLSS
-145 RDGSLSETDLGDLAA
+145 RDGSLSETDLGDIAA
-160 RRILSELRRV
+160 RRVLGELRRV

-191 VKLVGLGM
+191 VKLVGFSL
-199 TPGDVTAAVGAQN
+199 TPADVTAAVGAQN
-212 AQVASGIVG
+212 AQIASGIVG
-221 AQPAT
+221 AQPARD
-226 EGQRI
+226 GQRI

-237 KGQLTT
+237 KGQLTS
-243 VAEFGEIVL
+243 AREFGAIVL

-267 EVEFGGQSYTMQTRL
+267 EVELAGQSYTMQTRL

-290 GVQLAPGGN
+290 GIQLSPGGN

-305 GVKAKIA
+305 GVRARIATLAK
-312 QLQRTLPANVSVSVP
+312 TLPANVAITIP

-335 VSIRKVLM
+335 VSIRKVLV

-357 LFLQNVRYTLIPT
+357 LFLQNIRYTLIPT
-370 VVVPVALLGTCGAL
+370 IVVPVALLGTCGAL

-426 PPREATAKAMGQIT
+426 APREATARAMGQIT

-446 TAVLV
+446 TVVLV
-451 AVFVPLAF
+451 AVFVPMAF

-497 LKPVAAGHGHAKG
+497 LKPIAPGHGHG
-510 GLFGGLF
+510 GHGVFGW
-517 GGFNRRF
+517 FNRSF
-524 QAGTRAYRSGVAG
+524 AAGTRAYRSGVDG
-537 MLRRPFRWLLV
+537 TLRRPLRALVV
-548 YAALVAAL
+548 YAGLIAAL
-556 GWGYLRLPTS
+556 GWGYARMPSS
-566 FLPIEDQGYVI
+566 FLPVEDQGYII
-577 VDAQTPPESSTER
+577 VDVQTPPESATGR
-590 TLDVAQR
+590 TLDVAQA
-597 IEAHFG
+597 IEAHFAR
-603 SEPATTARVV
+603 EPGVDNQTF
-613 LLGYGFSGQGQN
+613 LLGFGFSGQGQN
-625 AAIAF
+625 AALNFIG
-630 VTLKDWHERE
+630 LKPWGERG
-640 PDDGAEA
+640 PADSADA
-647 ISARANAT
+647 ISARANAM
-655 LGGLPDAIAMALSPP
+655 LAGLPDAVAMSLAPP
-670 AIEALG
+670 AIDSLG
-676 NSSGFAFRLQDK
+676 NSSGFSFRLQDK
-688 GQQGYTA
+688 AQQGYAA
-695 LAAARDQLLKA
+695 LAAARDQLLA
-706 ASQSPVLQ
+706 AATKSPILQ
-714 GVYVEGLPTAPQIEL
+714 GVYVEGLPTAPQVEL
-729 TLDRQKAN
+729 LIDREKAN

-744 DINDA
+744 DINDT

-770 VIVQAEASRRMKAED
+770 VIVQAEAGRRMKAED
-785 LLDINVRNATGQMVP
+785 LLDLHVRNARGQMVP
-800 LQSFARV
+800 LQSFSRLD
-807 SWTMGPAQVVGFNGY
+807 WTMGPAQVVGFNGY
-822 PSIKISGSAAP
+822 PSIKFGGTAAP
-833 GYASGD
+833 GFASGD

-874 YLLALALFCVFLC
+874 YLLALSLVCVFLC

-904 VPTGV
+904 VPTGI

-916 LLRDMPNDVYF
+916 LMRDMPNDVYF
-927 KVGLVTVI
+927 KVGLITVI

-946 EVAKDLV
+946 EVAKDRV
-953 AQGRSVPEA
+953 AQGRPLHEA
-962 ALEACELRFRPII
+962 ALEACALRFRLIV

-988 AVATGASMNSQRAIG
+988 AIATGASMNSQRAIG
-1003 TGVLGGMITATVLAV
+1003 TGVLGGMISATVLAV

-1026 LIARAFAGK
+1026 LIASAFRRRAPSAGAEAPPP
-1035 SARRKD
+1035 SADRH
-1041 GEAEVVRPGAS
+1041 GEKA
-1052 AHPARTVR
+1052 PA

>member
-1 MTRFFIERP
+1 MTRFFIDRP
-10 IFAWAVSI
+10 IFAWAISL
-18 FIMLVGAISIA
+18 FIMLVGAISV
-29 FLPVSQYPDVAP
+29 FVLPVSQYPDVAP
-41 VTIQVTATFPGA
+41 VTIQVTATYPGA

-83 DTSGQ
+83 DTSGTT
-88 AQIMASF
+88 QIMASF
-95 APGSDPS
+95 APGSDAS

-135 SFLQFVVVSS
+135 SFLQFVALTS
-145 RDGSLSETDLGDLAA
+145 RDGKMSDTDLGDLAA
-160 RRILSELRRV
+160 RRVVGELRRV

-191 VKLVGLGM
+191 VKLVGFNM

-212 AQVASGIVG
+212 AQIASGIVG
-221 AQPAT
+221 AQPAR

-243 VAEFGEIVL
+243 PREFGEIVL
-252 RANPDGSLVRLRDVA
+252 RANMDGSLVRLRDVA
-267 EVEFGGQSYTMQTRL
+267 EVELAGQSYTMQTRL
-282 DGRPAAGI
+282 NGNPAAGI
-290 GVQLAPGGN
+290 GIQLSPGGN

-312 QLQRTLPANVSVSVP
+312 QLGKTLPANVEISVP
-327 YDTTPFVE
+327 YDTTPFVQ
-335 VSIRKVLM
+335 VSIKKVLM

-370 VVVPVALLGTCGAL
+370 IVVPVALLGTCGAL

-440 GAIVGI
+440 GAIIGI
-446 TAVLV
+446 TLVLV
-451 AVFVPLAF
+451 AVFVPMAF

-497 LKPVAAGHGHAKG
+497 LKPVEAGHGHAKG
-510 GLFGGLF
+510 GFFGW
-517 GGFNRRF
+517 FNRRF
-524 QAGTRAYRSGVAG
+524 AAGTHAYRAGVG
-537 MLRRPFRWLLV
+537 GILRRPVRGLLV
-548 YAALVAAL
+548 YAALIAAL
-556 GWGYLRLPTS
+556 GWGYVRMPSS
-566 FLPIEDQGYVI
+566 FLPIEDQGTVL
-577 VDAQTPPESSTER
+577 VDAQTPPESATER
-590 TLDVAQR
+590 TLDVVKR
-597 IEAHFG
+597 IEDHFG
-603 SEPATTARVV
+603 AEPAV
-613 LLGYGFSGQGQN
+613 LTRLTLVGYGFSGQGQN
-625 AAIAF
+625 AALAF
-630 VTLKDWHERE
+630 VTLKDWGERG
-640 PDDGAEA
+640 PNDSAEA
-647 ISARANAT
+647 ITARANGVLA
-655 LGGLPDAIAMALSPP
+655 GLPDAIAMSLAPP
-670 AIEALG
+670 AIDSLG
-676 NSSGFAFRLQDK
+676 NSSGFSFRLQDK
-688 GQQGYTA
+688 GQQGYAA
-695 LAAARDQLLKA
+695 LAAARDQLLAA
-706 ASQSPVLQ
+706 ASQSSILQ
-714 GVYVEGLPTAPQIEL
+714 GVYVEGLPTAPQVEL
-729 TLDRQKAN
+729 LIDREKAN

-744 DINDA
+744 DINDT

-770 VIVQAEASRRMKAED
+770 VIVQAEAGRRMKAED
-785 LLDINVRNATGQMVP
+785 LLDLNVRNAKGQMVP
-800 LQSFARV
+800 LQSFARLE
-807 SWTMGPAQVVGFNGY
+807 WTMGPAQVVGFNGY
-822 PSIKISGSAAP
+822 PSIKFGGSAAP
-833 GYASGD
+833 GFASGD

-848 GQLPA
+848 GQLPT

-860 GQSLQEKLSGSQAI
+860 GQSLQEKLSGSQAV
-874 YLLALALFCVFLC
+874 YLLALSLFCVFLC

-927 KVGLVTVI
+927 KVGLITVI

-953 AQGRSVPEA
+953 AHGRSVHEA
-962 ALEACELRFRPII
+962 ALEACELRFRPIV

-1026 LIARAFAGK
+1026 LIARAFRSRTA
-1035 SARRKD
+1035 
-1041 GEAEVVRPGAS
+1041 EAAKNGNLKADVPGHHGVPVS
-1052 AHPARTVR
+1052 

>member
-1 MTRFFIERP
+1 MTHFFIVRP
-10 IFAWAVSI
+10 IFAWAISI
-18 FIMLVGAISIA
+18 FVMLVGAISITR
-29 FLPVSQYPDVAP
+29 LPVSQYPDVAP
-41 VTIQVTATFPGA
+41 VTIQVTAVYPGA

-122 VTQQGVIV
+122 VTQQGVTV
-130 EEAST
+130 EEASS
-135 SFLQFVVVSS
+135 SFLQFVNLSS
-145 RDGSLSETDLGDLAA
+145 RDGSLSESDLGDLAA
-160 RRILSELRRV
+160 RRLLGELRRV

-191 VKLVGLGM
+191 VKLVGLNL
-199 TPGDVTAAVGAQN
+199 TPADVTAAVGVQN

-221 AQPAT
+221 AQPAK

-231 AANVLV
+231 SANVLV

-243 VAEFGEIVL
+243 AHDFGEIVL
-252 RANPDGSLVRLRDVA
+252 RANPDGSLVHLRDVA
-267 EVEFGGQSYTMQTRL
+267 EVELGAQSYMMQTRL
-282 DGRPAAGI
+282 DGRPSAGI
-290 GVQLAPGGN
+290 GIQLAPGGN

-312 QLQRTLPANVSVSVP
+312 ELQRTLPANVSVTVP

-370 VVVPVALLGTCGAL
+370 IVVPVALLGTCGAL

-440 GAIVGI
+440 GAIIGI
-446 TAVLV
+446 TSVLV

-497 LKPVAAGHGHAKG
+497 LKPVEAGHGHAKG
-510 GLFGGLF
+510 GFFGW
-517 GGFNRRF
+517 FNRVF
-524 QAGTRAYRSGVAG
+524 RSGTLAYLSGVLSL
-537 MLRRPFRWLLV
+537 LRRPVRALLV
-548 YAALVAAL
+548 YALLLGAL
-556 GWGYLRLPTS
+556 GWGYMRMPTS
-566 FLPIEDQGYVI
+566 FLPVEDQGIVL
-577 VDAQTPPESSTER
+577 VDAQTPPDATVER
-590 TLDVAQR
+590 TLDVARR
-597 IEAHFG
+597 IEDHFA
-603 SEPATTARVV
+603 SEPAVATHVQ

-625 AAIAF
+625 AALAF
-630 VTLKDWHERE
+630 VTLKDWKERG
-640 PDDGAEA
+640 PNDSADA
-647 ISARANAT
+647 ISARANAV
-655 LGGLPDAIAMALSPP
+655 LGALPDATVMSLSPP
-670 AIEALG
+670 AIDSLG

-688 GQQGYTA
+688 AQQGYAA

-706 ASQSPVLQ
+706 ASQSPILQ

-729 TLDRQKAN
+729 IIDREKAN
-737 ALGVTFA
+737 ALGVIFS

-749 LSTSLGSAYVNDFPN
+749 LSTSLGSLYVNDFPN

-770 VIVQAEASRRMKAED
+770 VIVQAEAARRMKAED
-785 LLDINVRNATGQMVP
+785 LLDLHVRNAQGQMVP

-807 SWTMGPAQVVGFNGY
+807 EWTMGPSQVVGFNGY

-833 GYASGD
+833 GHASGD

-848 GQLPA
+848 GQLPV
-853 GFDFAWT
+853 GFDYAWT
-860 GQSLQEKLSGSQAI
+860 GQSLQEKLSGSQAV
-874 YLLALALFCVFLC
+874 YLLALSLFCVFLC

-909 VGAVFAM
+909 IGAVFAM
-916 LLRDMPNDVYF
+916 LARDMPNDVYF
-927 KVGLVTVI
+927 KVGLITVI

-953 AQGRSVPEA
+953 AQGRSVSEA
-962 ALEACELRFRPII
+962 ALEACELRFRPIV

-988 AVATGASMNSQRAIG
+988 AIATGASMNSQQAIG
-1003 TGVLGGMITATVLAV
+1003 TGVLGGMVTATVLAV

-1026 LIARAFAGK
+1026 LIARGFRSNKADEAKAGSTHADAVATDSV
-1035 SARRKD
+1035 SA
-1041 GEAEVVRPGAS
+1041 G
-1052 AHPARTVR
+1052 

>member
-1 MTRFFIERP
+1 MTRFFIDRP
-10 IFAWAVSI
+10 IFAWAISL

-29 FLPVSQYPDVAP
+29 FLPISQYPDVAP
-41 VTIQVTATFPGA
+41 VTIQVTATYPGA

-83 DTSGQ
+83 ETSGQ

-95 APGSDPS
+95 APGSDAS
-102 KATVAVQN
+102 QATVAVQN
-110 RIKRIEARLPRA
+110 RIKRIEARLPRV

-135 SFLQFVVVSS
+135 NFLQFVVVSS
-145 RDGSLSETDLGDLAA
+145 TDGTLSEIDLGDIAA
-160 RRILSELRRV
+160 RSIVSELRRV

-191 VKLVGLGM
+191 VKLVGFNM
-199 TPGDVTAAVGAQN
+199 TAGDVTAAVGAQN
-212 AQVASGIVG
+212 AQIASGIVG

-231 AANVLV
+231 AASVLV

-243 VAEFGEIVL
+243 PREFGDIVL
-252 RANPDGSLVRLRDVA
+252 RANLDGSLVRLRDVA
-267 EVEFGGQSYTMQTRL
+267 EVELAGQSYTMQTRL

-290 GVQLAPGGN
+290 GIQLAPGGN

-305 GVKAKIA
+305 GVKAKVA
-312 QLQRTLPANVSVSVP
+312 QLAKGLPANVKVEIP

-335 VSIRKVLM
+335 VSIEKVLH
-343 TLAEAMA
+343 TLVEAMA
-350 LVFAVMF
+350 LVFVVMF
-357 LFLQNVRYTLIPT
+357 LFLQNFRYTLIPT
-370 VVVPVALLGTCGAL
+370 IVVPVALLGTCGAL

-420 MAEEGL
+420 MGEEGL
-426 PPREATAKAMGQIT
+426 SPKEATRKAMGQIT
-440 GAIVGI
+440 GAIIGI
-446 TAVLV
+446 TLVLI

-468 RQFAVSMATS
+468 RQFSVSMATS

-491 ALCATL
+491 ALCGTL
-497 LKPVAAGHGHAKG
+497 LKPVEAGHGHAKG
-510 GLFGGLF
+510 GFFGW
-517 GGFNRRF
+517 FNRTF
-524 QAGTRAYRSGVAG
+524 HAGTLAYRSGVG
-537 MLRRPFRWLLV
+537 GILRRPIRSLMV

-556 GWGYLRLPTS
+556 GWGYVRMPTS
-566 FLPIEDQGYVI
+566 FLPVEDQGFVL
-577 VDAQTPPESSTER
+577 VDAQTPPESSAGR
-590 TLDVAQR
+590 TTDVVRR
-597 IEAHFG
+597 IEEHFA
-603 SEPATTARVV
+603 SEPAVANRTMLV
-613 LLGYGFSGQGQN
+613 GYGFSGQGQN
-625 AAIAF
+625 AALAF
-630 VTLKDWHERE
+630 VTLKDWKERG
-640 PDDGAEA
+640 PNDGAGA
-647 ISARANAT
+647 ISARANAMAA
-655 LGGLPDAIAMALSPP
+655 GLPDTLAMALSPP
-670 AIEALG
+670 AIAALG
-676 NSSGFAFRLQDK
+676 NSSGFSFRLQDK
-688 GQQGYTA
+688 GQQGYAA

-706 ASQSPVLQ
+706 ASQSPILAA
-714 GVYVEGLPTAPQIEL
+714 VYVEGLPTAPQVEL
-729 TLDRQKAN
+729 VIDREKAN

-744 DINDA
+744 DINET

-764 QARMQR
+764 RSRMQR
-770 VIVQAEASRRMKAED
+770 VIVQAEAGRRMRAED
-785 LLDINVRNATGQMVP
+785 LLDLHVRNARSQMVP

-807 SWTMGPAQVVGFNGY
+807 GWTMGPSQVVGYNGY
-822 PSIKISGSAAP
+822 PSIKFGGMAAP

-848 GQLPA
+848 GQLPP

-927 KVGLVTVI
+927 KVGLITVI

-953 AQGRSVPEA
+953 AQGRSVREA
-962 ALEACELRFRPII
+962 ALEACELRFRPIV

-1003 TGVLGGMITATVLAV
+1003 TGVFGGMVAATALAV
-1018 FVTPLFYV
+1018 FATPLFYV
-1026 LIARAFAGK
+1026 LIARAFRLRKVGKDEDVPSHAG
-1035 SARRKD
+1035 APTTH
-1041 GEAEVVRPGAS
+1041 GV
-1052 AHPARTVR
+1052 PAG

>member
-1 MTRFFIERP
+1 MTHFFIVRP
-10 IFAWAVSI
+10 IFAWAISI
-18 FIMLVGAISIA
+18 FVMLVGAISITR
-29 FLPVSQYPDVAP
+29 LPVSQYPDVAP
-41 VTIQVTATFPGA
+41 VTIQVTAVYPGA

-102 KATVAVQN
+102 NATVAVQN

-122 VTQQGVIV
+122 VTQQGVTV
-130 EEAST
+130 EEASS
-135 SFLQFVVVSS
+135 SFLQFVNLSS
-145 RDGSLSETDLGDLAA
+145 RDGSLSESDLGDLAA
-160 RRILSELRRV
+160 RRLLGELRRV

-191 VKLVGLGM
+191 VKLVGLNL
-199 TPGDVTAAVGAQN
+199 TPADVTAAVGVQN

-221 AQPAT
+221 AQPAK

-231 AANVLV
+231 SANVLV

-243 VAEFGEIVL
+243 AHDFGEIVL
-252 RANPDGSLVRLRDVA
+252 RANPDGSLVHLRDVA
-267 EVEFGGQSYTMQTRL
+267 EVELGAQSYMMQTRL
-282 DGRPAAGI
+282 DGRPSAGI
-290 GVQLAPGGN
+290 GIQLAPGGN

-312 QLQRTLPANVSVSVP
+312 ELQRTLPANVSVTVP

-357 LFLQNVRYTLIPT
+357 LFLQNIRYTLIPT
-370 VVVPVALLGTCGAL
+370 IVVPVALLGTCGAL

-440 GAIVGI
+440 GAIIGI
-446 TAVLV
+446 TSVLV

-497 LKPVAAGHGHAKG
+497 LKPVEAGHGHAKG
-510 GLFGGLF
+510 GFFGW
-517 GGFNRRF
+517 FNRVF
-524 QAGTRAYRSGVAG
+524 RSGTLAYLSGVLSL
-537 MLRRPFRWLLV
+537 LRRPVRALLV
-548 YAALVAAL
+548 YALLLGAL
-556 GWGYLRLPTS
+556 GWGYMRMPTS
-566 FLPIEDQGYVI
+566 FLPVEDQGIVL
-577 VDAQTPPESSTER
+577 VDAQTPPDATVER
-590 TLDVAQR
+590 TLDVARR
-597 IEAHFG
+597 IGDHFA
-603 SEPATTARVV
+603 SEPAVATHVQ

-625 AAIAF
+625 AALAF
-630 VTLKDWHERE
+630 VTLKDWKERG
-640 PDDGAEA
+640 PNDSADA
-647 ISARANAT
+647 ISARANAV
-655 LGGLPDAIAMALSPP
+655 LGALPDATVMSLSPP
-670 AIEALG
+670 AIDSLG

-688 GQQGYTA
+688 AQQGYAA

-706 ASQSPVLQ
+706 ASQSPILQ

-729 TLDRQKAN
+729 IIDREKAN
-737 ALGVTFA
+737 ALGVIFS

-749 LSTSLGSAYVNDFPN
+749 LSTSLGSLYVNDFPN

-770 VIVQAEASRRMKAED
+770 VIVQAEAARRMKAED
-785 LLDINVRNATGQMVP
+785 LLDLHVRNAQGQMVP

-807 SWTMGPAQVVGFNGY
+807 EWTMGPSQVVGFNGY

-833 GYASGD
+833 GHASGD

-848 GQLPA
+848 GQLPV
-853 GFDFAWT
+853 GFDYAWT
-860 GQSLQEKLSGSQAI
+860 GQSLQEKLSGSQAV
-874 YLLALALFCVFLC
+874 YLLALSLFCVFLC

-909 VGAVFAM
+909 IGAVFAM
-916 LLRDMPNDVYF
+916 LARDMPNDVYF
-927 KVGLVTVI
+927 KVGLITVI

-953 AQGRSVPEA
+953 AQGRSVSEA
-962 ALEACELRFRPII
+962 ALEACELRFRPIV

-988 AVATGASMNSQRAIG
+988 AIATGASMNSQQAIG
-1003 TGVLGGMITATVLAV
+1003 TGVLGGMVTATVLAV

-1026 LIARAFAGK
+1026 LIARGFRSNKADEAKAGSTHADAVATDSV
-1035 SARRKD
+1035 SA
-1041 GEAEVVRPGAS
+1041 G
-1052 AHPARTVR
+1052 

>member
-1 MTRFFIERP
+1 MTRFFIDRP
-10 IFAWAVSI
+10 IFAWAISL
-18 FIMLVGAISIA
+18 FIMLVGAISITV
-29 FLPVSQYPDVAP
+29 LPVSQYPDVAP
-41 VTIQVTATFPGA
+41 VTIQVTATYPGA

-83 DTSGQ
+83 DTSG
-88 AQIMASF
+88 ATQIMASF
-95 APGSDPS
+95 APGSDAS

-135 SFLQFVVVSS
+135 SFLQFITLSA

-160 RRILSELRRV
+160 RRVLGELRRV

-191 VKLVGLGM
+191 VKLVGFSM

-212 AQVASGIVG
+212 AQIASGIVG
-221 AQPAT
+221 AQPAG

-237 KGQLTT
+237 KGQLTS
-243 VAEFGEIVL
+243 AREFGAIVL

-267 EVEFGGQSYTMQTRL
+267 EVALAGQSYTMQTRL

-290 GVQLAPGGN
+290 GIQLAPGGN
-299 ALAAAT
+299 ALAAAN
-305 GVKAKIA
+305 GVRARIA
-312 QLQRTLPANVSVSVP
+312 QLAKTLPATVRISIP

-335 VSIRKVLM
+335 VSIKQVLV

-357 LFLQNVRYTLIPT
+357 LFLQNIRYTLIPT
-370 VVVPVALLGTCGAL
+370 IVVPVALLGTCGAL

-426 PPREATAKAMGQIT
+426 APRAATAKAMGQIT
-440 GAIVGI
+440 GAIIGI
-446 TAVLV
+446 TLVLV
-451 AVFVPLAF
+451 AVFVPMAF

-497 LKPVAAGHGHAKG
+497 LKPIAPDHGHARG
-510 GLFGGLF
+510 GVFGW
-517 GGFNRRF
+517 FNRRF
-524 QAGTRAYRSGVAG
+524 AAGTRAYRTGVAG
-537 MLRRPFRWLLV
+537 TLRRPFRALLV

-556 GWGYLRLPTS
+556 GWGYGRMPSS
-566 FLPIEDQGYVI
+566 FLPVEDQGYLI
-577 VDAQTPPESSTER
+577 VDVQTPPESASDR
-590 TLDVAQR
+590 TLDVARQ
-597 IEAHFG
+597 IEAHFAR
-603 SEPATTARVV
+603 EPGVDNQTF
-613 LLGYGFSGQGQN
+613 LLGFGFSGQGQN
-625 AAIAF
+625 AALNFIG
-630 VTLKDWHERE
+630 LKPWQERG
-640 PDDGAEA
+640 PSDSADA
-647 ISARANAT
+647 ISSRANTMLA
-655 LGGLPDAIAMALSPP
+655 GLPDAVAMSLAPP
-670 AIEALG
+670 AIDSLG
-676 NSSGFAFRLQDK
+676 DSSGFSFRLQDK
-688 GQQGYTA
+688 GQQGYAA
-695 LAAARDQLLKA
+695 LAAARDQLLSA
-706 ASQSPVLQ
+706 ASQSPILQ
-714 GVYVEGLPTAPQIEL
+714 GVYVEGLPTAPQVEL
-729 TLDRQKAN
+729 LIDREKAN

-744 DINDA
+744 EINDT

-770 VIVQAEASRRMKAED
+770 VIVQAEAARRMKAED
-785 LLDINVRNATGQMVP
+785 LLDLHVRNAKGQMVP
-800 LQSFARV
+800 LQSFARLQ
-807 SWTMGPAQVVGFNGY
+807 WTMGPAQVVGFNGY
-822 PSIKISGSAAP
+822 PSIKFGGTAAP
-833 GYASGD
+833 GHASGD

-848 GQLPA
+848 VQLPA
-853 GFDFAWT
+853 GFDYAWT
-860 GQSLQEKLSGSQAI
+860 GQSLQEKLSGSQAV
-874 YLLALALFCVFLC
+874 YLLALSLFCVFLC

-916 LLRDMPNDVYF
+916 LMRDLPNDVYF
-927 KVGLVTVI
+927 KVGLITVI

-953 AQGRSVPEA
+953 AQGRSVHEA
-962 ALEACELRFRPII
+962 ALEACVLRFRPIV

-988 AVATGASMNSQRAIG
+988 AIATGASMNSQRAIG

-1026 LIARAFAGK
+1026 LIASAF
-1035 SARRKD
+1035 RRRD
-1041 GEAEVVRPGAS
+1041 ASAEVVAPEAPVDRN
-1052 AHPARTVR
+1052 RETVSS